1 MSGEELAVLLRR
13 WDGTSCGCQLSAL
26 LLTDGS
32 GLGPCSSLSVNSD
45 VTKILSLLFG
55 YVSKQNLVQFID

>member
-45 VTKILSLLFG
+45 VT
-55 YVSKQNLVQFID
+55 